1 MLKFLHDKKGNVII
15 LTAALM
21 PVFILLAASSIDV
34 SYMLEARN
42 EMQAVVDAS
51 ALAAA
56 SGLGTSFSTA
66 RARGIAISNS
76 NSILG
81 QPLALQSS
89 EVTFPNYKTV
99 RISAQRT
106 IPLYF
111 SRIAGMN
118 TVSVAATATAQ
129 CGNRDIMLVFDR
141 SGSMDDDT
149 SDPAYPQP
157 ITGAK
162 GASYYFIDQIEANI
176 QVVDRIGLVSYSDNA
191 TLARILDRQ
200 FSAMKTTIAG
210 YAASGYTNIGD
221 GILQAMNHLNSSSPA
236 RTQKTIILFSDGMA
250 NRPGAG
256 STSDPRAVAY
266 AISQANVAKSSNIKI
281 YTISLGST
289 TDPNLMK
296 QIASITNGKYF
307 YAPCPSDLY
316 DIFEDISRRIPVA
329 LIL

>member
-1 MLKFLHDKKGNVII
+1 MLKFLHDEKGNVII
-15 LTAALM
+15 LIAALM
-21 PVFILLAASSIDV
+21 PVFILLAASSVDV

-42 EMQAVVDAS
+42 EMQAAVDAS

-66 RARGIAISNS
+66 RGRGIAISNS
-76 NSILG
+76 NTIME

-89 EVTFPNYKTV
+89 EVTFLNYKTV

-111 SRIAGMN
+111 ARIAGMN
-118 TVSVAATATAQ
+118 TVTVSATATAQ

-162 GASYYFIDQIEANI
+162 GASYYFIDQIEANTL
-176 QVVDRIGLVSYSDNA
+176 VVDRIGLVSYSDNA
-191 TLARILDRQ
+191 TLARVLDRQ
-200 FSAMKTTIAG
+200 FSAMKATIAG
-210 YAASGYTNIGD
+210 YVANGFTNIGD

-256 STSDPRAVAY
+256 NTSDPRAVAY
-266 AISQANVAKSSNIKI
+266 AISQANAAKSSNIKI

-289 TDPNLMK
+289 TDPNLMR
-296 QIASITNGKYF
+296 QIASITNGKYY
-307 YAPCPSDLY
+307 YAPGAADLY